1 MAKLCWPICC
11 NFLVQGFN
19 TLPLCSKWRKDH
31 HPDSITIEIKR
42 HALDLLCFPLAILA
56 LCRLYPSPASHANS
70 PAFPCS
76 QYRPFLQPLQA
87 FHAATT
93 SFSCHQHCQFME
105 PSTITS
111 YACNACDQ
119 PNLSMQPLQGFHA
132 AITGLSC
139 NQHCQLMVAMQ
150 AIIYKLFHA
159 AITGL
164 SCNQHCQF
172 METMQA
178 CSWLHYCFVVA
189 CWHLLYGKEIMCNAV
204 FHL

>member
-11 NFLVQGFN
+11 NVLAQGFN
-19 TLPLCSKWRKDH
+19 TLHLCSKWCKDY
-31 HPDSITIEIKR
+31 HPDSITMEIR
-42 HALDLLCFPLAILA
+42 MPALDLLCFPLAILT
-56 LCRLYPSPASHANS
+56 LRRLHPSPASHANS

-93 SFSCHQHCQFME
+93 SFSCNQHCQFME

-111 YACNACDQ
+111 YACNACNQ
-119 PNLSMQPLQGFHA
+119 PNLSMQPLQGF
-132 AITGLSC
+132 LS
-139 NQHCQLMVAMQ
+139 
-150 AIIYKLFHA
+150 

-172 METMQA
+172 MVTMQA
-178 CSWLHYCFVVA
+178 ITSFSCSHHRPFMQSALPIHGNNASLFMA
-189 CWHLLYGKEIMCNAV
+189 SLLFCCCTLALAIWQEFMCNAV